1 MAEAPAPSLA
11 TLVTVPGP
19 GPLWPACRF
28 VARDPSSPSLMT
40 LRPLW
45 FDESAETETAR
56 MYAASYKKCQ
66 LPESAFATCRIAA
79 AAAPCFGSRSGVQS
93 AADFSSDSAEI
104 CMLHAARFR
113 SSWTMIKP
121 A

>member
-1 MAEAPAPSLA
+1 MLFFVDRCTIETSVSSGSSHKSRFSHGNEPAGVADNSDVAVAACRRPAPSSQPPEAPAPSLA

-66 LPESAFATCRIAA
+66 LPE
-79 AAAPCFGSRSGVQS
+79 
-93 AADFSSDSAEI
+93 
-104 CMLHAARFR
+104 
-113 SSWTMIKP
+113 
-121 A
+121 